1 MADEASAAAAPAK
14 EEKDSKKRARDE
26 ADEADDEMPEMPEK
40 WAKKDIGRAMLWYY
54 RDKAGKRQGPF
65 YPGQM
70 RHWWTAGFFQ
80 PTQLVAPSF
89 RGEVPR
95 AFVRV
100 DQFFTDAPARLA
112 ACNTLGIWD
121 RGSRNHTWATSLE
134 ALGSTLRKSPAPRQ
148 RWIQHG
154 HGVPGAITG

>member
-1 MADEASAAAAPAK
+1 MADEASAAAAAPAK
-14 EEKDSKKRARDE
+14 EEKDSKKRARDDD
-26 ADEADDEMPEMPEK
+26 AEADDDIPEMPEK

-70 RHWWTAGFFQ
+70 RHWWTAGFFL
-80 PTQLVAPSF
+80 PSQLVAPSF

-100 DQFFTDAPARLA
+100 DQFFVDAPARA
-112 ACNTLGIWD
+112 I
-121 RGSRNHTWATSLE
+121 E
-134 ALGSTLRKSPAPRQ
+134 ANQFFAQGFGSTKVVEQQRYYISGLNRTVWAPQ
-148 RWIQHG
+148 
-154 HGVPGAITG
+154 

>member
-1 MADEASAAAAPAK
+1 MADEASAAAAAPAK

-54 RDKAGKRQGPF
+54 RDKQGKRQGPF

-100 DQFFTDAPARLA
+100 DQFFTDAPAREAAFVAAEGVALWPAAPAAAPAGGAATRSVATLA
-112 ACNTLGIWD
+112 RSGLASG
-121 RGSRNHTWATSLE
+121 
-134 ALGSTLRKSPAPRQ
+134 
-148 RWIQHG
+148 
-154 HGVPGAITG
+154 